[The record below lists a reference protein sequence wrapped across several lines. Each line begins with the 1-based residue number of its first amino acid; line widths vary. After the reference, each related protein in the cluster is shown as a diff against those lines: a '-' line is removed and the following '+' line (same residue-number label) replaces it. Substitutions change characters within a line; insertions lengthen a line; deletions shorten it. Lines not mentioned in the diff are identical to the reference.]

1 MSATK
6 SNGAKSSSDNTSA
19 IEARVNA
26 VDWAKVYAD
35 LDAQGWSVVP
45 KLMTDREAEQ
55 IAGLY
60 HQEQSFRSHV
70 IMARHGFGRGEYKYF
85 SYPLPPLIQALRTA
99 TYPHLVPIANQW
111 HERMHKEVRFP
122 EDHAKFL
129 GRCHKT
135 GQVRPTPLLLEYA
148 PDDYNC
154 LHRDLYGEHVFPI
167 QLVVLLDQPDEDF
180 RGGEFV
186 MTEQRPRM
194 QTRAMVLPLNKGDA
208 AFFAVNSRPMKG
220 VRGDYQVKLNH
231 GVSKLYSGK
240 RHTVGVIF
248 HDAT

>member
-85 SYPLPPLIQALRTA
+85 SYPLPSLIQALRTA

-111 HERMHKEVRFP
+111 HEPSAAAIV
-122 EDHAKFL
+122 AAAVISA
-129 GRCHKT
+129 
-135 GQVRPTPLLLEYA
+135 QA
-148 PDDYNC
+148 PC
-154 LHRDLYGEHVFPI
+154 
-167 QLVVLLDQPDEDF
+167 
-180 RGGEFV
+180 
-186 MTEQRPRM
+186 
-194 QTRAMVLPLNKGDA
+194 A
-208 AFFAVNSRPMKG
+208 
-220 VRGDYQVKLNH
+220 
-231 GVSKLYSGK
+231 
-240 RHTVGVIF
+240 
-248 HDAT
+248 